1 MYLGLDTTGTGR
13 GEWDVMEI
21 MLVVSFLHSV
31 RCTRYFD
38 PGFSFSFGL
47 GFDLWSYSPKRRRDF
62 ELGPLGTTTAI
73 QCARVVGALPLKWM
87 MGQMDP
93 FSLHGW
99 MDGFEPARFRSGA
112 VQPDAMRSCLTRL
125 EG

>member
-47 GFDLWSYSPKRRRDF
+47 GFDLWSYSPKRRRD
-62 ELGPLGTTTAI
+62 LSSWVLL
-73 QCARVVGALPLKWM
+73 VLLLPFNAHEW
-87 MGQMDP
+87 
-93 FSLHGW
+93 
-99 MDGFEPARFRSGA
+99 
-112 VQPDAMRSCLTRL
+112 
-125 EG
+125 